1 MLTEVDLL
9 RIRLHMEALITER
22 ESMLMHDRWALDCG
36 RNDIYGE
43 EGYDVIRRSFDKL
56 IGDNF

>member
-9 RIRLHMEALITER
+9 RIRLQMEALITER
-22 ESMLMHDRWALDCG
+22 ESMLMHDRWTLDAG

-43 EGYDVIRRSFDKL
+43 EGYDVIRRSLEKL